1 MSTEV
6 RNLTPIKLW
15 NHFADLNAVPRP
27 SKKEERVVQ
36 FIIDFAKKLQLE
48 HTTDNIGNVIVKK
61 PATKGLENRKKVVLQ
76 SHLDMV
82 HQKNNDTIFNFDTQ
96 GIEMYIKEGWVTANG
111 TTLGA
116 DNGIGVAAIMAVL
129 SSKDIA
135 HPALEALFTV
145 DEETGMTG
153 ALGLQ
158 PNMLEG
164 EILLNL
170 DTEEDNEIGI
180 GCAGGIDITA
190 SKNYIEE
197 ETPKNN
203 TAFTI
208 KIKGLQGGHSGMEIH
223 KGLANANKLM
233 NSILYALH
241 NSVDLKISSI
251 LGGNLRNAIPRE
263 SITTFTIP
271 ERDKTTLKQTAK
283 EVINKLKSEYLKIE
297 PNFSVEILET
307 ELPKKILNSTFQH
320 TLLLALDSAINGVFK
335 MHPSINNLVETSNN
349 ISKVVVCNGNAL
361 IECLAR
367 SSSESGKQDITNT
380 LEACFKLAN
389 FTVSLSREYPGWQP
403 NLQSEIVK
411 KMTAIYKD
419 LFNRTPNI
427 AVCHAGLEC
436 GILSKKYPNIDMVS
450 FGPTIKGAHSPDESV
465 SITSTQKFWK
475 FFIET
480 LKNIPE
486 KETKSIFL
494 KKDT

>member
-6 RNLTPIKLW
+6 RNLAPNTLW

-27 SKKEERVVQ
+27 SKKEERVIQ

-48 HTTDNIGNVIVKK
+48 HTTDNIGNIIVKK
-61 PATKGLENRKKVVLQ
+61 PATKGLENRKKVILQ

-82 HQKNNDTIFNFDTQ
+82 HQKNNDTIFDFETQ

-116 DNGIGVAAIMAVL
+116 DNGVGVAAIMAVL
-129 SSKDIA
+129 SSKDIE

-158 PNMLEG
+158 PNILKG

-170 DTEEDNEIGI
+170 DTEEDDEIGI

-190 SKNYIEE
+190 SKKYTEE
-197 ETPKNN
+197 ETPKDNI
-203 TAFTI
+203 AFTI

-233 NSILYALH
+233 NRILYALH
-241 NSVDLKISSI
+241 KSIDLRISSI
-251 LGGNLRNAIPRE
+251 LGGSLRNAIPRE

-271 ERDKTTLKQTAK
+271 KRDKTTLKRTAK
-283 EVINKLKSEYLKIE
+283 EVINKLKSEYLTLE

-307 ELPKKILNSTFQH
+307 ELPKTILNSAFQYK
-320 TLLLALDSAINGVFK
+320 LLLALYSATNGVFK

-349 ISKVVVCNGNAL
+349 ISKVVVRNGNAL

-380 LEACFKLAN
+380 LEACFKLAK
-389 FTVSLSREYPGWQP
+389 FTVSLSGEYPGWQP
-403 NLQSEIVK
+403 NLQSKIVK
-411 KMTAIYKD
+411 KMTTIYRD
-419 LFNRTPNI
+419 LFNTTPNV

-436 GILSKKYPNIDMVS
+436 GILGKNYPNIDMVS

-465 SITSTQKFWK
+465 SISSTQKFWK
-475 FFIET
+475 FFIEI

-486 KETKSIFL
+486 K
-494 KKDT
+494 